1 MAETAAAVTVLSSAC
16 HAGDATALDRLAPL
30 VGAALRRPGRY
41 YLPDWQMGKLWL
53 RRKLG
58 RRKAGR

>member
-1 MAETAAAVTVLSSAC
+1 MAETPAAVTVLVRAW
-16 HAGDATALDRLAPL
+16 HAGEATALDRLAPL

-41 YLPDWQMGKLWL
+41 YLPDSQMATLWL
-53 RRKLG
+53 RRALG